1 VSSVP
6 DVSATDRELTCAEA
20 VELVTAYLE
29 GALDADAH
37 RHFELHLTDC
47 EGCSNY
53 LDQMRNTIAT
63 TGRLAKADVPHAFRE
78 RLRDAFRGWQANA

>member
-1 VSSVP
+1 MP
-6 DVSATDRELTCAEA
+6 DVSATEHELTCAEA

-37 RHFELHLTDC
+37 RRFELHLVDC

-53 LDQMRNTIAT
+53 LDQMRNTIAM
-63 TGRLAKADVPHAFRE
+63 TGRLAQADVPHAFRE
-78 RLRDAFRGWQANA
+78 RLRDAFRGWQSNA